1 MNIQYMNFKIFLWIL
16 SFFSFLNLTSCSEER
31 EQFSA
36 DSIIKLEEYIQNRE
50 DFSYQLEDSLRID
63 KASISYEIRV
73 KI

>member
-1 MNIQYMNFKIFLWIL
+1 MKFKIFLLIL
-16 SFFSFLNLTSCSEER
+16 SFFYFLNLTSCSEER
-31 EQFSA
+31 EQFPVNSFN
-36 DSIIKLEEYIQNRE
+36 KLEEYIQNRE